1 MTELRWTTAG
11 ESHGKALVGIVEG
24 LPAGLALDLERVNAE
39 LARRQQ
45 GYGRGGRMRIE
56 TDVIELL
63 SGVRAGKTLGSPLA
77 FTIQNKDQT
86 IERLPVPTNPR
97 PGHADLAGC
106 FKLGERDPRAV
117 LERASARETATR
129 VACGAIARQVLE
141 PFGIDVFAHV
151 VELGGVATRAEERA
165 RVLALPRADRDATRA
180 ASAFFG
186 LDAAAEPALTAA
198 VDRAKEAGDT
208 LGGVFEIVATGLPP
222 GLGSYHSGPERLTAR
237 LGGALFS
244 IPAMKGVEFGLGFE
258 SARRPGSAVH
268 DAILGG
274 PGGTGPLGTRY
285 RRATNHAG
293 GLEGGMTTGEPLVVR
308 VAMKPIPTLRRGLPS
323 VEFATLEPVDA
334 TYQRSDVTS
343 VPAASVVGEALV
355 ALVLTQVFLERFGG
369 DSIAHLESAWAH
381 ELGRSRAL

>member
-77 FTIQNKDQT
+77 FTITKQGPDD
-86 IERLPVPTNPR
+86 RAPPR
-97 PGHADLAGC
+97 PDEPASGARGPRGLLQA
-106 FKLGERDPRAV
+106 RRARPARAV

-141 PFGIDVFAHV
+141 PFGIDMLAHV

-198 VDRAKEAGDT
+198 VDRAKEAGT
-208 LGGVFEIVATGLPP
+208 PSGASSRSSRPGCRRGWPGLPTP
-222 GLGSYHSGPERLTAR
+222 DPNA
-237 LGGALFS
+237 
-244 IPAMKGVEFGLGFE
+244 
-258 SARRPGSAVH
+258 
-268 DAILGG
+268 
-274 PGGTGPLGTRY
+274 
-285 RRATNHAG
+285 
-293 GLEGGMTTGEPLVVR
+293 
-308 VAMKPIPTLRRGLPS
+308 
-323 VEFATLEPVDA
+323 
-334 TYQRSDVTS
+334 
-343 VPAASVVGEALV
+343 
-355 ALVLTQVFLERFGG
+355 
-369 DSIAHLESAWAH
+369 
-381 ELGRSRAL
+381 